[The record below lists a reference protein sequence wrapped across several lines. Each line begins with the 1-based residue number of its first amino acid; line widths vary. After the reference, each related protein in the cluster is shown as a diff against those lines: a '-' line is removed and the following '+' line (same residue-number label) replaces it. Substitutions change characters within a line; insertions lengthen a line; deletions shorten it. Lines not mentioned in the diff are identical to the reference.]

1 MQNTSSPDRLIG
13 NIILGKALHQHCR
26 AFLVAAICYLFILAF
41 TPPLSVVH
49 AADNGHIAELQ
60 SRARQQQIWRNE
72 EWLNLLHYRDV
83 GDAGKNFESEVND
96 DRYFIAADGD
106 TNPESELLA
115 TIAAFYRTDITGDE
129 HAQCKHVARLHWLE
143 QKLAIDT
150 ASLPVVRCDK
160 YSEWRKH
167 VRSDQVT
174 LVFPAY
180 HLNSP
185 SSMFGHTLLRLDAA
199 VDEGNASWLSTAVN
213 FGANVTED
221 DNSIL
226 YAYKGLAGGYS
237 GVFITDHYYKKIQE
251 YGRIEHRDIW
261 EYRLNLSAEETER
274 IVTHLWE
281 LQEINFD
288 YYYFD
293 ENCSYRLLELL
304 EIARPGIELTDQ
316 FKVTAIP
323 VDTVRAIEKA
333 NMIEAKTYRPSPVT
347 VLQHLLQQVPAA
359 DHELIIALSLDIT
372 RSSQQPFTALPASR
386 QRAIVDIAYQYLRY
400 QQTGKER
407 DPAIAR
413 RSHQL
418 LLLLNTYPR
427 DTATKAAIEQ
437 PVSPEQGHGSKRA
450 TFGLGRRLDNDYAEL
465 GFRMSFHDLEDNA
478 HGFLRGAQ
486 INIGNVQ
493 IRAEENES
501 IRLYQLDLVDI
512 FSLTPRT
519 RFFKPLSWKVYAGLE
534 RQLTKGVDQLT
545 AHVTGGGG
553 ASWWLLANSQIYAL
567 ATGRLETN
575 KQLTRAIEPAL
586 GFATGVLQHFGRS
599 TAHLDFSGERF
610 FDDLYRLR
618 ATYIQNFIITA
629 NHSIK
634 LSAKYEWQDVD
645 EFSDVQL
652 SYQYYF

>member
-1 MQNTSSPDRLIG
+1 MLFKRATLKVATIG
-13 NIILGKALHQHCR
+13 C
-26 AFLVAAICYLFILAF
+26 LFVLAF
-41 TPPLSVVH
+41 TPPFSVVY
-49 AADNGHIAELQ
+49 AADDRHITELQ
-60 SRARQQQIWRNE
+60 SRARQLQMWRSE
-72 EWLNLLHYRDV
+72 EWLNLLHYRGDV
-83 GDAGKNFESEVND
+83 DTGEIFESEVND
-96 DRYFIAADGD
+96 DRFFIATDGNS
-106 TNPESELLA
+106 NPESELLA
-115 TIAAFYRTDITGDE
+115 TIAAFYRTDTTGDE
-129 HAQCKHVARLHWLE
+129 HAQCRYVARLHWLG

-150 ASLPVVRCDK
+150 ASLPVVRCDE

-167 VRSDQVT
+167 VRSDRVT
-174 LVFPAY
+174 LIFPAY

-185 SSMFGHTLLRLDAA
+185 SSMFGHTLLRLDAT
-199 VDEGNASWLSTAVN
+199 VDEGDAKWLSTAVN

-237 GVFITDHYYKKIQE
+237 GAFITDHYYKKIQE

-261 EYRLNLSAEETER
+261 EYRLNLTAEETER

-281 LQEINFD
+281 LQDINFD

-304 EIARPGIELTDQ
+304 EIARPGIELTAQ

-333 NMIEAKTYRPSPVT
+333 NMIEAKTYRPSPAT
-347 VLQHLLQQVPAA
+347 VLQHLLQQAPVE
-359 DHELIIALSLDIT
+359 DHDLIIGLSLDIT
-372 RSSQQPFTALPASR
+372 RSSQESFTALPASR

-407 DPAIAR
+407 DAAIAR
-413 RSHQL
+413 RSHRL
-418 LLLLNTYPR
+418 LLLLNSYPR
-427 DTATKAAIEQ
+427 NTATKAAIEQ
-437 PVSPEQGHGSKRA
+437 PVSPEQGHGSKRT

-478 HGFLRGAQ
+478 QGFLRGAQ

-553 ASWWLLANSQIYAL
+553 GSWRLFKNGQVYAL
-567 ATGRLETN
+567 ATGRLEIN
-575 KQLTRAIEPAL
+575 KQLTRAVEPAL
-586 GFATGVLQHFGRS
+586 GFATGILQHFGRS

-610 FDDLYRLR
+610 LDGLYRLR
-618 ATYIQNFIITA
+618 AAYTQNFVITT
-629 NHSIK
+629 NHSVN

-645 EFSDVQL
+645 EFSDIRL
-652 SYQYYF
+652 NYQYYF

>member
-1 MQNTSSPDRLIG
+1 MSFI
-13 NIILGKALHQHCR
+13 R
-26 AFLVAAICYLFILAF
+26 ATPKVAAIGYIFILAF
-41 TPPLSVVH
+41 TRPFSVVY
-49 AADNGHIAELQ
+49 AADDKHIAELQ
-60 SRARQQQIWRNE
+60 SRARQQQIWRSE

-83 GDAGKNFESEVND
+83 GDKGEIFESEVND
-96 DRYFIAADGD
+96 DRFFIAIDGNA
-106 TNPESELLA
+106 NPESELLA
-115 TIAAFYRTDITGDE
+115 TIAALYRTDITGDE
-129 HAQCKHVARLHWLE
+129 HAQCRYVARLHWLK
-143 QKLAIDT
+143 QNLAIDT
-150 ASLPVVRCDK
+150 ASLPVVRCDE

-167 VRSDQVT
+167 VRSDRVT
-174 LVFPAY
+174 LIFPAY

-199 VDEGNASWLSTAVN
+199 VDEGDARWLSTAVN

-226 YAYKGLAGGYS
+226 YAYKGLVGGYS

-261 EYRLNLSAEETER
+261 EYRLNLTAGETER

-281 LQEINFD
+281 LQDINFD

-333 NMIEAKTYRPSPVT
+333 DMIEAKTYRPSPAT
-347 VLQHLLQQVPAA
+347 VLQHLLQQVPAE
-359 DHELIIALSLDIT
+359 DHDLIIGLSLDISKST
-372 RSSQQPFTALPASR
+372 QESFTVLPASR

-418 LLLLNTYPR
+418 LLLLNSYPKV
-427 DTATKAAIEQ
+427 TATKAAIEQ

-501 IRLYQLDLVDI
+501 IRLYKLDLVDI
-512 FSLTPRT
+512 FSVTPRT

-534 RQLTKGVDQLT
+534 RQLTRGVDQLT

-553 ASWWLLANSQIYAL
+553 GSWRLLENGQVYAL
-567 ATGRLETN
+567 ATGRLEVN
-575 KQLTRAIEPAL
+575 KQLTRAVEPAL

-599 TAHLDFSGERF
+599 TAHLALSGEHF
-610 FDDLYRLR
+610 LDGLYRLR
-618 ATYIQNFIITA
+618 AAYTQNFVIAT
-629 NHSIK
+629 NHSVN
-634 LSAKYEWQDVD
+634 LSAKYEWQDIE
-645 EFSDVQL
+645 EFSDIRL
-652 SYQYYF
+652 NYQYYF

>member
-1 MQNTSSPDRLIG
+1 MIFRRV
-13 NIILGKALHQHCR
+13 KAK
-26 AFLVAAICYLFILAF
+26 VAVICYLFVNAF
-41 TPPLSVVH
+41 IAPFSIVY
-49 AADNGHIAELQ
+49 AADDGHIAELQ
-60 SRARQQQIWRNE
+60 SRAREQQIWRSE

-83 GDAGKNFESEVND
+83 GDTGENFASEVND
-96 DRYFIAADGD
+96 DRFFIATDGN
-106 TNPESELLA
+106 TNPGAELLA
-115 TIAAFYRTDITGDE
+115 TIAAFYRTDIAGDE
-129 HAQCKHVARLHWLE
+129 HAQCKYVARLHWLE

-150 ASLPVVRCDK
+150 ASLPVVRCDQ

-199 VDEGNASWLSTAVN
+199 VDEGNARWLSTAVN

-237 GVFITDHYYKKIQE
+237 GKFVTDHYYKKIQE

-261 EYRLNLSAEETER
+261 EYRLNLTAEETER

-281 LQEINFD
+281 LQDINFD

-304 EIARPGIELTDQ
+304 EIARPGVELTDQ

-333 NMIEAKTYRPSPVT
+333 NMIEAKTYRPSPAT
-347 VLQHLLQQVPAA
+347 ALQHLLEQVPAE
-359 DHELIIALSLDIT
+359 DHDLIIGLSLDVT
-372 RSSQQPFTALPASR
+372 SSSQPPFTALPAGR
-386 QRAIVDIAYQYLRY
+386 QRAIADIAYQYLRY

-407 DPAIAR
+407 DPAIAK

-418 LLLLNTYPR
+418 LLLLNSYPM
-427 DTATKAAIEQ
+427 DIATKAAVDK
-437 PVSPEQGHGSKRA
+437 PVSPEQGHRSKRA
-450 TFGLGRRLDNDYAEL
+450 TFGLGRRLDNNYAEL

-478 HGFLRGAQ
+478 KGFLRGAQ
-486 INIGNVQ
+486 INIGSVQ

-501 IRLYQLDLVDI
+501 VSLYQLDLVDI
-512 FSLTPRT
+512 FSVTPRT

-553 ASWWLLANSQIYAL
+553 GSWRLLENGQIYAL
-567 ATGRLETN
+567 ATGRLEFN
-575 KQLTRAIEPAL
+575 KQLTRAVEPAL
-586 GFATGVLQHFGRS
+586 GFATGILQHFGRS
-599 TAHLDFSGERF
+599 TAHLAFSGEHL
-610 FDDLYRLR
+610 FDGLYRLR
-618 ATYIQNFIITA
+618 AAYTQNFVITT
-629 NHSIK
+629 NHSVN

-645 EFSDVQL
+645 EFSDVRL
-652 SYQYYF
+652 NYQYYF

>member
-1 MQNTSSPDRLIG
+1 MIFISATP
-13 NIILGKALHQHCR
+13 K
-26 AFLVAAICYLFILAF
+26 VAAICCLFILTF
-41 TPPLSVVH
+41 TPPLSVVY
-49 AADNGHIAELQ
+49 AADDGRIAELQ
-60 SRARQQQIWRNE
+60 SRARQQQIWRSD
-72 EWLNLLHYRDV
+72 EWLNLLHYRVV
-83 GDAGKNFESEVND
+83 GGTGENFESAVND
-96 DRYFIAADGD
+96 DRFFIAADGD

-115 TIAAFYRTDITGDE
+115 TIAAFYRTDINGDE

-199 VDEGNASWLSTAVN
+199 VDEGNVSWLSTAVN
-213 FGANVTED
+213 FGANVTEN

-226 YAYKGLAGGYS
+226 YAYKGLAGGYN
-237 GVFITDHYYKKIQE
+237 GVFVTDHYYKKIQE

-261 EYRLNLSAEETER
+261 EYRLNLTAEETER

-304 EIARPGIELTDQ
+304 EIARPGIELTDK

-333 NMIEAKTYRPSPVT
+333 NMIEAKTYRPSPAT
-347 VLQHLLQQVPAA
+347 VLQHLLQQVPAE
-359 DHELIIALSLDIT
+359 DHELIIALSLDFS
-372 RSSQQPFTALPASR
+372 RSGQDPFTALPGRR

-407 DPAIAR
+407 NPAIAK

-427 DTATKAAIEQ
+427 DTATEAAIEK
-437 PVSPEQGHGSKRA
+437 PVSPEQGHGSRRT
-450 TFGLGRRLDNDYAEL
+450 TFGLGQRLDNDYAEL

-478 HGFLRGAQ
+478 QGFLRGAQ
-486 INIGNVQ
+486 INIGNVK

-501 IRLYQLDLVDI
+501 IRLYQLDLIDI

-519 RFFKPLSWKVYAGLE
+519 RFFDSLSWKVYAGLE

-545 AHVTGGGG
+545 AQFTGGGG
-553 ASWWLLANSQIYAL
+553 GSWRLLANSQIYAL
-567 ATGRLETN
+567 ATGRLEIN
-575 KQLTRAIEPAL
+575 KQLTRAIEPAF

-599 TAHLDFSGERF
+599 TARLDFSGERF

-618 ATYIQNFIITA
+618 ATYIQNFVITT